1 MPSKEQEPG
10 IRPGLLLCLAEEKTY
25 TCTHALTHT
34 PTHVH
39 THKDSLCA
47 TNAAREPSTFLP
59 LLHIPGCM
67 HVNSD
72 RPRFRS
78 HFRYLG
84 YLTEFQFLHQHKL
97 YLSCTSIFLLLSFIC
112 SVNELLLSTNH
123 VIIESVS
130 WPRHIMTAL

>member
-1 MPSKEQEPG
+1 MEVSSQQGAGTWDQAWAFPLPCRGED
-10 IRPGLLLCLAEEKTY
+10 IH
-25 TCTHALTHT
+25 THARMHAQDRLY
-34 PTHVH
+34 
-39 THKDSLCA
+39 A
-47 TNAAREPSTFLP
+47 TNAAREPSTSLP
-59 LLHIPGCM
+59 LLHIPSCM

-78 HFRYLG
+78 HFHYLG

-97 YLSCTSIFLLLSFIC
+97 YFSCTSIFLLLSFIC
-112 SVNELLLSTNH
+112 SVNKLLLSTNH